1 MQYGYSLPFRKRIN
15 LRMRGG
21 GGHVYMVTEGSG
33 NQTSMGSASGAYRDM
48 RAIIFVIAL
57 S

>member
-1 MQYGYSLPFRKRIN
+1 MPSTLPQTYKSAHA
-15 LRMRGG
+15 RGG
-21 GGHVYMVTEGSG
+21 HAYTFTEGSG
-33 NQTSMGSASGAYRDM
+33 SQTSMGSASGAYRDM